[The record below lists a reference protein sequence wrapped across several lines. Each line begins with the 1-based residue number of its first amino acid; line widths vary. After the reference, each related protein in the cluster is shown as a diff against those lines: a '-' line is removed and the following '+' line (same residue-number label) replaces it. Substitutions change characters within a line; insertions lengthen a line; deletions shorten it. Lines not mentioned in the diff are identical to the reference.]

1 MADKF
6 FEATAIPKITTRF
19 NSLGDIGRTPPRN
32 LIGLILT
39 KYIGWYGSAYLLSQ
53 MSLQPCFG
61 KIYTYFDLKLT
72 FMTSILIFEVGSVI
86 CAAAPSSMAF
96 IIGRA
101 VAGFGAAGI
110 FCGSLVIVANTVHMR
125 QRPLFV
131 GIVTSMYGVA
141 SVLGP
146 TLGGLMTD
154 SARLTWRFCF
164 WVNLRMLYHHRRGTI
179 ELIQQQHLEPLP

>member
-1 MADKF
+1 MA
-6 FEATAIPKITTRF
+6 
-19 NSLGDIGRTPPRN
+19 
-32 LIGLILT
+32 
-39 KYIGWYGSAYLLSQ
+39 
-53 MSLQPCFG
+53 LQPSFG

-72 FMTSILIFEVGSVI
+72 FLTSIAIFEVGSVV

-154 SARLTWRFCF
+154 SPRLTWRFCF
-164 WVNLRMLYHHRRGTI
+164 WVNLRMFSSHWKGGK
-179 ELIQQQHLEPLP
+179 ELI